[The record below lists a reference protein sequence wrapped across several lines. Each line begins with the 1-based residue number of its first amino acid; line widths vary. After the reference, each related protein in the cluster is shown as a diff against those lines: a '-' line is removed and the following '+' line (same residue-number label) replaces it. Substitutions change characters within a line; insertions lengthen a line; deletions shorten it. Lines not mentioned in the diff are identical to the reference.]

1 MRKKGADRKLYHS
14 FLRNRLK
21 DYEWRYCDTV
31 TKPIRRDVI
40 QGDEY
45 RVYEL
50 TPEEVQWQNDK
61 DRGMFRR
68 AILRNTMKRLVRKI
82 LFFL

>member
-1 MRKKGADRKLYHS
+1 MKMIY
-14 FLRNRLK
+14 
-21 DYEWRYCDTV
+21 
-31 TKPIRRDVI
+31 RDVI

-68 AILRNTMKRLVRKI
+68 ANTMKRLVRKI

>member
-1 MRKKGADRKLYHS
+1 MKMIY
-14 FLRNRLK
+14 
-21 DYEWRYCDTV
+21 
-31 TKPIRRDVI
+31 RDVI

-82 LFFL
+82 LFFFFFRQKKNTRFIRV

>member
-1 MRKKGADRKLYHS
+1 MWHRDQTYSPLAMKMIY
-14 FLRNRLK
+14 
-21 DYEWRYCDTV
+21 
-31 TKPIRRDVI
+31 RDVI

>member
-1 MRKKGADRKLYHS
+1 MKMIY
-14 FLRNRLK
+14 
-21 DYEWRYCDTV
+21 
-31 TKPIRRDVI
+31 RDVI

-68 AILRNTMKRLVRKI
+68 AILRNTMNRPVTGMTCTRSRKTSRLWWSAV
-82 LFFL
+82 

>member
-1 MRKKGADRKLYHS
+1 MKMIY
-14 FLRNRLK
+14 
-21 DYEWRYCDTV
+21 
-31 TKPIRRDVI
+31 RDVI
-40 QGDEY
+40 QGEVN
-45 RVYEL
+45 RVYDL

>member
-1 MRKKGADRKLYHS
+1 MKMIY
-14 FLRNRLK
+14 
-21 DYEWRYCDTV
+21 
-31 TKPIRRDVI
+31 RDVI

-68 AILRNTMKRLVRKI
+68 AILRNTMKRLVLKI
-82 LFFL
+82 LFFLLKRHKKNTRFIRV

>member
-1 MRKKGADRKLYHS
+1 MKMIY
-14 FLRNRLK
+14 
-21 DYEWRYCDTV
+21 
-31 TKPIRRDVI
+31 RDVI
-40 QGDEY
+40 LGDEY